1 MRFLI
6 EEKTIKIVF
15 IFTCL
20 IFVFNCEVKRDSIGG
35 SDDLV
40 VLAAKED
47 REQIKS
53 LLSIV
58 FNDTLLTP
66 EPEPFYKVKFSDP
79 ANYQALKTQTNLIIA
94 SIGDFDL
101 NPATKLVKDL
111 LGVKKFN
118 QTLEGD
124 PVILSKDQF
133 AKNQLFMIVSGSDS
147 DSIKEYFL
155 ENNEWIKSQYNTN
168 FDKKQSQYLLET
180 QHQEDKESML
190 LESYGWNINL
200 PWGWEIIRNETDS
213 NFVWIGQE
221 MPFRWLAVYWRDGNH
236 FSKETAT
243 ELANNFP
250 KEYFKSI
257 QYNNDFLSIDWIDH
271 YREDAAYK
279 ISGLWESIEGAKG
292 GPFQGHLFYDNE
304 SDRTFYITYLVYN
317 PGGRKA
323 FYIRQMDLIAQTFR
337 VK

>member
-6 EEKTIKIVF
+6 EEKAIKIISIF
-15 IFTCL
+15 ICL
-20 IFVFNCEVKRDSIGG
+20 IFVVNCEVKRDSIGG

-47 REQIKS
+47 REQIES

-66 EPEPFYKVKFSDP
+66 EPESFYKVKFSDP
-79 ANYQALKTQTNLIIA
+79 VNYQALKTQTNLIIA
-94 SIGDFDL
+94 SIGDFEL
-101 NPATKLVKDL
+101 NPATKLVKNL
-111 LGVKKFN
+111 LGTKKFN
-118 QTLEGD
+118 ETLEGD
-124 PVILSKDQF
+124 PVILSQDQF

-147 DSIKEYFL
+147 DSIEEYFL
-155 ENNEWIKSQYNTN
+155 ENGEWIKSQFNAN
-168 FDKKQSQYLLET
+168 FDKKQSKYLLEA

-200 PWGWEIIRNETDS
+200 PWGWEMIRNEAAS

-221 MPFRWLAVYWRDGNH
+221 MPFRWLAVYWIEGNH
-236 FSKETAT
+236 FSKETAV

-250 KEYFKSI
+250 EEYFKSI
-257 QYNNDFLSIDWIDH
+257 QYNSDFLVIDWVDD
-271 YREDAAYK
+271 YMEDAAYK

-292 GPFQGHLFYDNE
+292 GPFQGHLFYDDE

-323 FYIRQMDLIAQTFR
+323 FYIRQMDLIARTFR